1 MCRENL
7 IWKMLFSI
15 WYRYAWR
22 KRTVSA
28 PNKSQTNNLWML
40 YHWPI
45 ALTCALAR
53 FMLQTCYAL
62 LESEW
67 QSVMLMH
74 NDDVNEDGEFDAWC
88 LSERSCYSV
97 NDRGKLGEKEL
108 RVLQIGVEPTTL
120 WLILWLLYHC
130 AIIIVLATKKVPWDK
145 LSKFK
150 FLQWI
155 QG

>member
-1 MCRENL
+1 
-7 IWKMLFSI
+7 
-15 WYRYAWR
+15 
-22 KRTVSA
+22 
-28 PNKSQTNNLWML
+28 
-40 YHWPI
+40 
-45 ALTCALAR
+45 
-53 FMLQTCYAL
+53 MLQTSYAL

-67 QSVMLMH
+67 QCVMLMH

-130 AIIIVLATKKVPWDK
+130 AIIIVLALKKSSLRQVK
-145 LSKFK
+145 
-150 FLQWI
+150 QI
-155 QG
+155 QIFAMNTGIERVIVAICLDVAHM

>member
-1 MCRENL
+1 
-7 IWKMLFSI
+7 
-15 WYRYAWR
+15 
-22 KRTVSA
+22 
-28 PNKSQTNNLWML
+28 
-40 YHWPI
+40 
-45 ALTCALAR
+45 
-53 FMLQTCYAL
+53 MLQTSYAL

-120 WLILWLLYHC
+120 WSILWLLYHC